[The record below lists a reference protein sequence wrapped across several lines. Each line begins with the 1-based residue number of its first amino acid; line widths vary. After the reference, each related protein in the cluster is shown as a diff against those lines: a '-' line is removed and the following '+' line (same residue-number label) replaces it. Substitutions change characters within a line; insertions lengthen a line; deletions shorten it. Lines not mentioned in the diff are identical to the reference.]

1 MTSATVMPISDRN
14 TLKFSYWSRH
24 EPVAV
29 RKTDHWAKQKS
40 KSYAVTKLPTGHTI
54 AFCRPCQNKKKTLS
68 EGGNT
73 SGAGPLELI
82 QFRGGTVAPIG
93 DPIFNSLIDQRLHN
107 PSLVARPDERRRTRS
122 VPPSA
127 YYERAKLGYT
137 YWYKE
142 PGQMS
147 YRNKVSLGAKD
158 TVLGLAFS
166 PRK

>member
-1 MTSATVMPISDRN
+1 M
-14 TLKFSYWSRH
+14 
-24 EPVAV
+24 
-29 RKTDHWAKQKS
+29 

-54 AFCRPCQNKKKTLS
+54 AFCRPCQNSKPISMRTELQSTIRSILSEKKTLS
-68 EGGNT
+68 EGGNA

-82 QFRGGTVAPIG
+82 QFRGGTVAPVG

-147 YRNKVSLGAKD
+147 YSESWSSD
-158 TVLGLAFS
+158 III
-166 PRK
+166 